1 MGDCGLQTSRLEFW
15 WILLEIYQGRY
26 SPNNEPMKVEIDRVQ
41 IFANNLS
48 DEQLK
53 RISEQY
59 PNLLKKISLDQFQ
72 REYDWL
78 LMNKNNQRKERWF
91 KITSTI
97 IE

>member
-1 MGDCGLQTSRLEFW
+1 
-15 WILLEIYQGRY
+15 
-26 SPNNEPMKVEIDRVQ
+26 MKVEIDRVQ

-78 LMNKNNQRKERWF
+78 LMNKNNQRKER
-91 KITSTI
+91 
-97 IE
+97 